1 MNISAVNAVVPMC
14 QGGEKVSALGGA
26 SVCAGLVA
34 VVRHLALRW
43 ALSSFSRRVRLARL
57 SKQSVVSNLLV
68 TGGGGGVV
76 GGCPSCGCCS
86 LSRHCGQGVTAAEML
101 A

>member
-1 MNISAVNAVVPMC
+1 MNISVVKAAVPNC
-14 QGGEKVSALGGA
+14 QGGEKVNALGEA

-34 VVRHLALRW
+34 VVRPLALRR

-57 SKQSVVSNLLV
+57 SKQSVVSNLFV

-86 LSRHCGQGVTAAEML
+86 LSRHCGQGVIAAEML